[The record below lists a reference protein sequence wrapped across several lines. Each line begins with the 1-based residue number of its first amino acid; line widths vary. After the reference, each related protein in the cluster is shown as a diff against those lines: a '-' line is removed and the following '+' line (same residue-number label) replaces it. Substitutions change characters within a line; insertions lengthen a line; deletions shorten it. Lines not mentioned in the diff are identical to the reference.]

1 IAMTIIS
8 GTTIIVESF
17 LPKTNALPQQPLS
30 DATHFRCL
38 LWAFLLIGLSV
49 EILLVLPYKIGLLS
63 WTLPGSV
70 QYLSTFSKLAI
81 IMLFA
86 LVYKCGATHYRLLL
100 YPLIFIELTLGLMTF
115 TKQAVV
121 EVCLATGL
129 GWSLG
134 RPKLRMLIVGGVAV
148 ICLYGFVLTPFMYF

>member
-1 IAMTIIS
+1 PIPWFLLACAVYFGVGPLVYYFGNDASIEFVNSFFPVDPESLLRSHLLNSIAMTIIS

-30 DATHFRCL
+30 DATYFRCL

-100 YPLIFIELTLGLMTF
+100 YPLIFI
-115 TKQAVV
+115 
-121 EVCLATGL
+121 
-129 GWSLG
+129 
-134 RPKLRMLIVGGVAV
+134 
-148 ICLYGFVLTPFMYF
+148 